1 MLIVRR
7 ALLAFRSGLFLH
19 SHQYWACEL
28 PKPDIARLLIQAGA
42 DLNLTEQHGFTP
54 LHLASWI
61 GNEDMVQL
69 LLEFRA
75 DLNRV
80 HRVPIPFYFLCVS

>member
-1 MLIVRR
+1 M
-7 ALLAFRSGLFLH
+7 
-19 SHQYWACEL
+19 
-28 PKPDIARLLIQAGA
+28 LIQAGA

-61 GNEDMVQL
+61 GNEEMVQL

-80 HRVPIPFYFLCVS
+80 RRGAAIVFLLRAASAQQFGLHPRPPGR